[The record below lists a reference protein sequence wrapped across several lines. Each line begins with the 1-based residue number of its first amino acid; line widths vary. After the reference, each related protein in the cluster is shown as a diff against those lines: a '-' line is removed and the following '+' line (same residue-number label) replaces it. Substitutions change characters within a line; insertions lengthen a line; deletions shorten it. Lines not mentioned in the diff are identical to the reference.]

1 MLSTYHLTAVV
12 ASFKS
17 RGFNEAP
24 NNLIKL
30 LSLTPALFT
39 ISIFLFSVHSPNLYD
54 SKRIIQIFFLL
65 TITTT
70 FIFSPL
76 KLSIYKFYF
85 IIFLLT
91 CATLSINNFNIET
104 LLYLFHYIFLF
115 SFIALG
121 TKIEKELKTTFL
133 SIFFLNLALV
143 SCSILNLSI
152 YAFFEST
159 VKADDIIYGF
169 NNIRFFNQ
177 FQVLSFP
184 VLIYFL
190 NNNRLSRIA
199 FIILL
204 LNITLLFITG
214 ARGAIISFTTITLLS
229 VNLRAINQE
238 KVKTILKATLSAIIL
253 FCLYSFFIESN
264 KTIGYTFRASSS
276 SRIEIW
282 LDLIRSLSINELFLG
297 NGIGSYINY
306 NFGVRHPHNSF
317 LQLVYEFG
325 AIPALIIVGFVL
337 RVIYK
342 NIKKIRDGEVSEE
355 HQTCL
360 LALISMLVLSFFS
373 GVIVMPIPQTFVLIF
388 LGVLISNSEN
398 TGSRN
403 DTFFIGNCFL
413 KVILTLTLII
423 YLASAFITYK
433 CKDDSFLGPNYWAH
447 GQFSIEYCNFS
458 FQDF

>member
-1 MLSTYHLTAVV
+1 MLNTYLLTAVV

-24 NNLIKL
+24 KNLIKL

-39 ISIFLFSVHSPNLYD
+39 ISIFLFSVYSPNLYD
-54 SKRIIQIFFLL
+54 SKRIIQIFFLFI
-65 TITTT
+65 ITTT
-70 FIFSPL
+70 FIFIPL
-76 KLSIYKFYF
+76 KLSIYKVYF

-91 CATLSINNFNIET
+91 CAILSINNFNIET
-104 LLYLFHYIFLF
+104 ILYLLHYIFLF

-121 TKIEKELKTTFL
+121 AKIKKELKTTFL
-133 SIFFLNLALV
+133 SIFLLNLALI

-152 YAFFEST
+152 YAFFENT

-177 FQVLSFP
+177 FQTLSFP

-190 NNNRLSRIA
+190 NNNKISRIVF
-199 FIILL
+199 FILF
-204 LNITLLFITG
+204 LNITLLLITG
-214 ARGAIISFTTITLLS
+214 ARGAIVSCMIITLLG

-238 KVKTILKATLSAIIL
+238 KGKTILKATLSALIL
-253 FCLYSFFIESN
+253 FCLYSFFIESDQ
-264 KTIGYTFRASSS
+264 TIGYTFRASSS

-282 LDLIRSLSINELFLG
+282 LDLIRSLSINEFFLG

-306 NFGVRHPHNSF
+306 NFGVRHPHNSI
-317 LQLVYEFG
+317 LQLVYELG
-325 AIPALIIVGFVL
+325 VIPAFVIVGFVL

-342 NIKKIRDGEVSEE
+342 SIKNNRDGEVSEE

-360 LALISMLVLSFFS
+360 LALISMLILSFFS

-388 LGVLISNSEN
+388 FGVLISNSEN
-398 TGSRN
+398 AGSRSEI
-403 DTFFIGNCFL
+403 FIGGYFL
-413 KVILTLTLII
+413 KIILTLILLI

-433 CKDDSFLGPNYWAH
+433 CKDNSFLGPNYWAH
-447 GQFSIEYCNFS
+447 GQFTIEYCNFS
-458 FQDF
+458 F